1 MDSAELKRY
10 NRQIRLP
17 ELGIEGQQKL
27 KAAKILAIGAGGLG
41 SPVLLYLAA
50 AGIGKIGV
58 VDHDTVDESNLH
70 RQILFNTSDIG
81 KNKAVISV
89 NKLQLLNPYVN
100 FVSYPFKIELGNA
113 NSLIQDYDLVV
124 DGSDNFPTRYLVND
138 TCVALNKPLVFGSIF
153 KFEGQVSV
161 FNYNGGV
168 DYRTL
173 FPEPPA
179 SDEVPNCDDGGVIG
193 SLPGI
198 IGSYMANEAIKLIC
212 GFGEVLSGKLLI
224 LNVLNNSSLVLNIG
238 KSVNAIDSNSTSDKK
253 FESVYESVASAP
265 AKNDY
270 EEINLEA
277 FEYLKEKDSSLF
289 LIDVREDFEFDEYN
303 IGGYNFPLYELNDHM
318 HSIPEDKKIVLCCTS
333 GLRSKIAYN
342 LLKTRTDAQIYILSL
357 NK

>member
-10 NRQIRLP
+10 NRQILLP

-27 KAAKILAIGAGGLG
+27 KAAKVLVIGAGGLG

-50 AGIGKIGV
+50 AGIGTIGV

-70 RQILFNTSDIG
+70 RQILFNTTDIG
-81 KNKAVISV
+81 KSKADTSV
-89 NKLQLLNPYVN
+89 NKLQLLNPHVN
-100 FVSYPFKIELGNA
+100 LVSYPFKIELDNA

-168 DYRTL
+168 DYRAL

-179 SDEVPNCDDGGVIG
+179 ADEVPNCDEGGVIG

-198 IGSYMANEAIKLIC
+198 IGSYMANETIKLIC

-224 LNVLNNSSLVLNIG
+224 LNVLDNSSLILNIG

-253 FESVYESVASAP
+253 FESVYESVASTA
-265 AKNDY
+265 AKMAMKN
-270 EEINLEA
+270 
-277 FEYLKEKDSSLF
+277 KP
-289 LIDVREDFEFDEYN
+289 
-303 IGGYNFPLYELNDHM
+303 G
-318 HSIPEDKKIVLCCTS
+318 SI
-333 GLRSKIAYN
+333 
-342 LLKTRTDAQIYILSL
+342 
-357 NK
+357 